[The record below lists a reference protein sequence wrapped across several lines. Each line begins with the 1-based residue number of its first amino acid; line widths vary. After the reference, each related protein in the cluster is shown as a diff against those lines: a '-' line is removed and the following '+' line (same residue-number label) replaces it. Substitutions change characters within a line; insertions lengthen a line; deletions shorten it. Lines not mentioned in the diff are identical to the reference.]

1 MPVMDEFREERE
13 AIKQKSR
20 KEQWDYFWGYYKWYV
35 IGGAALLAVI
45 IYIIYTR
52 VTTKNEVL
60 FGIALNSSLTEIG
73 TDASEELLAG
83 YVSSMGLDT
92 SKNEAYLSTGL
103 YMRADNAQASYQ
115 ANQSIATYVAARSL
129 DICIMDEASF
139 AMYGYDCT
147 FLDLETCLDKEFLD
161 SVSDKLFYV
170 DLPLAEEYRRRQDE
184 DESTEDMVF
193 PAGSDTD
200 SMDDPHPVGIDVSG
214 CTGLLRAYGYTEE
227 DGPLYIG
234 IVRNSKHTDA
244 AVKFVQFLFSSSENN
259 TLPQS
264 H

>member
-1 MPVMDEFREERE
+1 
-13 AIKQKSR
+13 
-20 KEQWDYFWGYYKWYV
+20 
-35 IGGAALLAVI
+35 
-45 IYIIYTR
+45 
-52 VTTKNEVL
+52 
-60 FGIALNSSLTEIG
+60 
-73 TDASEELLAG
+73 
-83 YVSSMGLDT
+83 
-92 SKNEAYLSTGL
+92 
-103 YMRADNAQASYQ
+103 
-115 ANQSIATYVAARSL
+115 
-129 DICIMDEASF
+129 MDEASF

-184 DESTEDMVF
+184 DESTEVF
-193 PAGSDTD
+193 PAGSDTE

-234 IVRNSKHTDA
+234 IVRNSKRTDA
-244 AVKFVQFLFSSSENN
+244 AVKFVQFLFSSSESN

>member
-1 MPVMDEFREERE
+1 M
-13 AIKQKSR
+13 
-20 KEQWDYFWGYYKWYV
+20 
-35 IGGAALLAVI
+35 
-45 IYIIYTR
+45 
-52 VTTKNEVL
+52 
-60 FGIALNSSLTEIG
+60 
-73 TDASEELLAG
+73 
-83 YVSSMGLDT
+83 
-92 SKNEAYLSTGL
+92 
-103 YMRADNAQASYQ
+103 
-115 ANQSIATYVAARSL
+115 
-129 DICIMDEASF
+129 
-139 AMYGYDCT
+139 
-147 FLDLETCLDKEFLD
+147 DLETCLDKEFLD

-184 DESTEDMVF
+184 DDSTEDMVF
-193 PAGSDTD
+193 PAGSDTE

-234 IVRNSKHTDA
+234 IVRNSKRTDA

>member
-1 MPVMDEFREERE
+1 
-13 AIKQKSR
+13 
-20 KEQWDYFWGYYKWYV
+20 
-35 IGGAALLAVI
+35 
-45 IYIIYTR
+45 
-52 VTTKNEVL
+52 
-60 FGIALNSSLTEIG
+60 
-73 TDASEELLAG
+73 
-83 YVSSMGLDT
+83 MGLDT

-115 ANQSIATYVAARSL
+115 ANQSIATYVAAGSL

-161 SVSDKLFYV
+161 SVSGKLFYV

-193 PAGSDTD
+193 PAGSDTE

-234 IVRNSKHTDA
+234 IVRNSKRTDA